1 MISRN
6 ALQHK
11 EEIFRLLQLS
21 YPNMRRRMSES
32 VFERRFEPNR
42 CLYIAEEG
50 RVIST
55 LQTHRAG
62 MMFMGR
68 CLEVCLIDQI
78 ATHPDYRR
86 RHKMSELMEAALKTA
101 SVLYQVKNG
110 ETAPF
115 AQSPETIPMIG
126 Y

>member
-11 EEIFRLLQLS
+11 EEIFRLLQRS

-32 VFERRFEPNR
+32 VFERRFEPKR

-78 ATHPDYRR
+78 STHPDYRR
-86 RHKMSELMEAALKTA
+86 RHKMSELMEAALH
-101 SVLYQVKNG
+101 
-110 ETAPF
+110 EPAPV
-115 AQSPETIPMIG
+115 
-126 Y
+126 